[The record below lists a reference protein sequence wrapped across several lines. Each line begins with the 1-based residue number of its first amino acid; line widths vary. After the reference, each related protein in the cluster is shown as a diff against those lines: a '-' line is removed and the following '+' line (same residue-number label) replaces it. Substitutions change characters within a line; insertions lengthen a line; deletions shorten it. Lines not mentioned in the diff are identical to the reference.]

1 MTNAYLIR
9 IGNRIIN
16 INAITDVV
24 YSENSTILR
33 VYLSGNGTDGDTNVQ
48 IFEDAEAEQ
57 LWSYLC
63 SLTIKDIEVKTK

>member
-16 INAITDVV
+16 MNAITDVF
-24 YSENSTILR
+24 YNENSATLH
-33 VYLSGNGTDGDTNVQ
+33 VYLSGNGDGGDTNVQ

-57 LWSYLC
+57 FWSYLC
-63 SLTIKDIEVKTK
+63 SLTIKDIGD